1 MVEIIPAQTIELHD
15 LIEKFGLQRIEDE
28 QFFREWQENL
38 PELTDVE
45 KQALDEVKRDYFHLA
60 EYPMLEPIVKMVVLS
75 PLLKL
80 AGFYRSPFY
89 LSAEKEVR
97 IAFEDEGVT
106 ITGRLDILVFTP
118 EFWILVVESKRA
130 KLSLE
135 NGIPQALAYML
146 GNPNPEKPAFGF
158 VTNGSE
164 FIFLKLTK
172 EDAPKYAESFLFSL
186 RRGDDLYTVLRVLKR
201 LAQLF
206 SPPGVQTP
214 G

>member
-1 MVEIIPAQTIELHD
+1 MIQTIPAQTIELHD
-15 LIEKFGLQRIEDE
+15 LIENFGLQRTEDE
-28 QFFREWQENL
+28 QFFREWQDNL
-38 PELTDVE
+38 PELTDLE
-45 KQALDEVKRDYFHLA
+45 KQALDDVKRDYFHLA

-80 AGFYRSPFY
+80 AGFYRPPFY
-89 LSAEKEVR
+89 LAAEKEVR
-97 IAFEDEGVT
+97 ISFEDEGIT

-135 NGIPQALAYML
+135 TGIPQALAYML
-146 GNPNPEKPAFGF
+146 GNPNADLSGFGF

-164 FIFLKLTK
+164 FRFLKLTR
-172 EDAPKYAESFLFSL
+172 EGTTKYATSHLFSL
-186 RRGDDLYTVLRVLKR
+186 DRGNDIYTVLRVLKR

-206 SPPGVQTP
+206 SSPGV
-214 G
+214 

>member
-1 MVEIIPAQTIELHD
+1 MIQTIPAQTIELHD
-15 LIEKFGLQRIEDE
+15 LIENFGLQRSEDE
-28 QFFREWQENL
+28 QFFREWQDNL
-38 PELTDVE
+38 PELTDLE
-45 KQALDEVKRDYFHLA
+45 KQALDDVKRDYFHLA

-80 AGFYRSPFY
+80 AGFYRPPFY
-89 LSAEKEVR
+89 LAAEKEVR
-97 IAFEDEGVT
+97 ISFEDEGIA

-135 NGIPQALAYML
+135 TGIPQALAYML

-164 FIFLKLTK
+164 FRFLKLTR
-172 EDAPKYAESFLFSL
+172 EGTTKYATSHLFSL
-186 RRGDDLYTVLRVLKR
+186 DRGDDIYTVLRVLKR
-201 LAQLF
+201 FAQLF
-206 SPPGVQTP
+206 SLPVV
-214 G
+214 

>member
-1 MVEIIPAQTIELHD
+1 MVETITAQTIELHD
-15 LIEKFGLQRIEDE
+15 LIENFGLQRIEDE
-28 QFFREWQENL
+28 QFFREWQDNL
-38 PELTDVE
+38 PELSDLE
-45 KQALDEVKRDYFHLA
+45 KQALDDVKRDYFHLA

-80 AGFYRSPFY
+80 AGFYRPPFY

-97 IAFEDEGVT
+97 IAFEDEGVI

-135 NGIPQALAYML
+135 TGIPQALAYML
-146 GNPNPEKPAFGF
+146 GNPNPDQTAFGF
-158 VTNGSE
+158 ITNGSE
-164 FIFLKLTK
+164 FRFLKLTR
-172 EDAPKYAESFLFSL
+172 EDKPKYAMSYLFSL
-186 RRGDDLYTVLRVLKR
+186 DRGDDIYTVLQVLKR

-206 SPPGVQTP
+206 TLG
-214 G
+214 

>member
-1 MVEIIPAQTIELHD
+1 MTQTIPAQIIELHD
-15 LIEKFGLQRIEDE
+15 LIENFGLQRIEDE
-28 QFFREWQENL
+28 QFFREWQDNL
-38 PELTDVE
+38 PELNDLE
-45 KQALDEVKRDYFHLA
+45 KLALDDVKRDYFHLA

-80 AGFYRSPFY
+80 AGFYRPPFY

-97 IAFEDEGVT
+97 IAFEDEGIT

-135 NGIPQALAYML
+135 TGIPQALAYML
-146 GNPNPEKPAFGF
+146 GNPNPDKPAFGF

-164 FIFLKLTK
+164 FRFLKLTR
-172 EDAPKYAESFLFSL
+172 EGPPKYATSYLFSL
-186 RRGDDLYTVLRVLKR
+186 DRGDDIYIVLKVLKR

-206 SPPGVQTP
+206 TLG
-214 G
+214 